1 MELRD
6 FHTDAT
12 ASNDEVTLG
21 SLSDGADVGLE
32 AIERS
37 RGNAGADTE
46 A

>member
-6 FHTDAT
+6 FDTDAT

-21 SLSDGADVGLE
+21 YLSDGPDIGLE

-37 RGNAGADTE
+37 QGDAAADTE